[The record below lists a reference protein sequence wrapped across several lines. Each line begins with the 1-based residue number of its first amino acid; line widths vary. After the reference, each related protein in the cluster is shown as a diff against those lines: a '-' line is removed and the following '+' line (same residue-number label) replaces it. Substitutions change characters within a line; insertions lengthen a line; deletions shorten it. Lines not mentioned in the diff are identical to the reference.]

1 MAANNGPSFFWDR
14 FIPFFYSV
22 GAAVVILGAM
32 GKIMHYDWASWMLP
46 VGLSVE
52 ALIFLIYALQSI
64 LRPTTEYQWEKV
76 YPELGDNYK
85 GELPTKSFTS
95 QPQSSGLGL
104 TAKMDDMLA
113 NAKITPDIF
122 DNLKASFQSLNTS
135 VSNLG
140 EISNTAAVTTEFNGK
155 LREASSKIGD
165 MNTSLGNAVNSM
177 VSLGDATKD
186 AQEYRSQFH
195 KISQNMG
202 ALNAVYEI
210 ELQDT
215 NKHLKAMNAF
225 YGNFSHVLSDM
236 SDVSK
241 DSQQFKAE
249 LNKLTNNLASLNNVY
264 GSMLSAM
271 KGSANL

>member
-1 MAANNGPSFFWDR
+1 MAASNGPSFFWDR

-22 GAAVVILGAM
+22 GAAIVIVGAM
-32 GKIMHYDWASWMLP
+32 GKIMHYDWGSVMLP
-46 VGLSVE
+46 LGLGIE
-52 ALIFLIYALQSI
+52 AVIFLIYALQSL

-76 YPELGDNYK
+76 YPELSDSFK
-85 GELPTKSFTS
+85 GEARSYAA

-113 NAKITPDIF
+113 NARITPDIF
-122 DNLKASFQSLNTS
+122 DSLKSGLQNLSSS
-135 VSNLG
+135 VNNLG
-140 EISNTAAVTTEFNGK
+140 EISNSAAVTNEFNSK
-155 LREASSKIGD
+155 VREASTKLGD
-165 MNTSLGNAVNSM
+165 MNSSLGNVVTSI
-177 VSLGDATKD
+177 SSFGDATRD
-186 AQEYRSQFH
+186 AQEYRAQFH

-215 NKHLKAMNAF
+215 NRHLKSMNAF
-225 YGNFSHVLSDM
+225 YGNFSNVLSDM
-236 SDVSK
+236 NDVSR
-241 DSQQFKAE
+241 DSQQFKSE

-271 KGSANL
+271 KGSAM

>member
-1 MAANNGPSFFWDR
+1 MAAKNGPSFFWDR

-22 GAAVVILGAM
+22 GAAVVIVGAM

-52 ALIFLIYALQSI
+52 ALIFLIYALQS
-64 LRPTTEYQWEKV
+64 LVRPDSSYQWEKV
-76 YPELGDNYK
+76 YPELAEDFK
-85 GELPTKSFTS
+85 GELPTRSNTV
-95 QPQSSGLGL
+95 QPQTSGLGL
-104 TAKMDDMLA
+104 TSRMDEMMA
-113 NAKITPDIF
+113 NAKISPDIF
-122 DNLKASFQSLNTS
+122 DNLKASFQSLNST

-140 EISNTAAVTTEFNGK
+140 EISNTAAVTNEFNSK
-155 LREASSKIGD
+155 VREASSKMGD
-165 MNTSLGNAVNSM
+165 MNASLGSVVNSM
-177 VSLGDATKD
+177 TTLGDATRD
-186 AQEYRSQFH
+186 ANEYRTQFH
-195 KISQNMG
+195 KISQNMT

-215 NKHLKAMNAF
+215 NKHLKAMNGY
-225 YGNFSHVLSDM
+225 YGNLSHVLNDM
-236 SDVSK
+236 QDVSK

-271 KGSANL
+271 KGNTNA